1 VIDVH
6 FIFLG
11 AAIGAVGQSIYIRDT
26 VRGVTQ
32 PNRVSFLL
40 WAAAPLLAFA
50 VEINQG
56 VGLTS
61 LMTFMVGAGPLAI
74 FAASFVN
81 RNAVWRIGRLEYVCA
96 AVSVLGTLGW
106 LVSRHGVVAIV
117 ASIAADLLAGIPTIS
132 KSWAHPE
139 TETAW
144 LYVGGFLFAVIT
156 LLTVQKATLAAVA
169 FPAYIAAMGM
179 LQITLVAGRVGV
191 RHRWRGQPASHKMGP

>member
-32 PNRVSFLL
+32 PNRVTFLL

-74 FAASFVN
+74 FGASFVN

-96 AVSVLGTLGW
+96 SVSVLGTLGW
-106 LVSRHGVVAIV
+106 LVTRHGAVAIV

-132 KSWAHPE
+132 KSWTHPE

-144 LYVGGFLFAVIT
+144 LYIGGFLFAVIT
-156 LLTVQKATLAAVA
+156 LLTVHEATLAAVA
-169 FPAYIAAMGM
+169 FPAYIALIGA

-191 RHRWRGQPASHKMGP
+191 RHRWRGQPASHKMGS